1 MTRDQ
6 IIRQAVINI
15 KERKMKRYAI
25 DNAKEAAEKFI
36 AAADAVED
44 RSNSDDNFRRMMGIV
59 GFKETA
65 QLRRASMDLTRALAE
80 MRKP

>member
-1 MTRDQ
+1 
-6 IIRQAVINI
+6 
-15 KERKMKRYAI
+15 MKRYAI